1 MGDVDPSTVELTT
14 AGNGVGMAA
23 VCCGEPSAVVGL
35 NVGMSVANCR

>member
-1 MGDVDPSTVELTT
+1 MGDVDPVTVELTT

-23 VCCGEPSAVVGL
+23 VCCGEPSDVVGL